1 MQTAACRLVGERTAA
16 CRLRIYRSSRD
27 VSVGRIPSA
36 RQIERME
43 DFRKLRIYCEART
56 LLRELVVHTRRFPPR
71 YQRLAS
77 QLEDAA
83 DSIGSNIAE
92 GCGRKNTTQSN
103 VELIRY
109 VHISFGEACEVE
121 HRLGTARDRRLLNK
135 KHFYQLES

>member
-1 MQTAACRLVGERTAA
+1 
-16 CRLRIYRSSRD
+16 
-27 VSVGRIPSA
+27 
-36 RQIERME
+36 ME
-43 DFRKLRIYCEART
+43 DFRKLRIYREARA

-92 GCGRKNTTQSN
+92 GCGRKNSTQSN

-109 VHISFGEACEVE
+109 IHISFGEACEVE
-121 HRLGTARDRRLLNK
+121 HRLGTARDRHLLNK
-135 KHFYQLES
+135 KHFYQLESRIICLKRQISRFIDSLREDDRGNLSE